1 MDTVRA
7 FVGCLLDLTA
17 TRRVVDLARAVR
29 RASDAAGW
37 KAAWVPPPNLHV
49 TLRFLGD
56 IDAGLVPALSDGL
69 ANIARQHA
77 PLRFTV
83 SGLVAF
89 PSRESPRVVCAD
101 ITQGHEALGAL
112 ARAVD
117 DLLFDLGIPREKR
130 PFHGHVT
137 LARVKHAPTAL
148 SGLGLPN
155 ADCGP
160 ATVNEITLWRSDLQR
175 AGAEYHALW
184 RHPLGAQPTPKPIPT
199 ATESPTKQATPATP
213 GQDTSSSER

>member
-1 MDTVRA
+1 M
-7 FVGCLLDLTA
+7 
-17 TRRVVDLARAVR
+17 
-29 RASDAAGW
+29 
-37 KAAWVPPPNLHV
+37 